1 MYPHERQALQRI
13 ATQLRGKF
21 ADRDVALYAFG
32 SRVPGTHSAWSH
44 FDLLVVVRDKK
55 PQIEDEIIS
64 LLIHLPQE
72 TSSWLSSSLL

>member
-13 ATQLRGKF
+13 ATQLREKF
-21 ADRDVALYAFG
+21 ADRIVAVYAFG
-32 SRVPGTHSAWSH
+32 LRVRGTHSAWSD
-44 FDLLVVVRDKK
+44 FDLLIVVGDKK